1 MKLCNAEPDTRH
13 DLQSPVSMNGRLLTV
28 ETVDLPRDPEQVVQ
42 QPLVLLGLGSLPPR
56 VLVEGEDAGAA
67 PVPAPGQHHQL
78 LLHLP
83 RHVHAPEAAHQPR
96 RQGPGPGWRLAVV
109 TVTSM
114 AAAAAS
120 AVMVVPETRSSRRM
134 GVRMTS
140 GVHVYII
147 DSFTSSF
154 LLSLSGVLA
163 LDNFIHVSLRSNIS
177 LEGSHWK

>member
-13 DLQSPVSMNGRLLTV
+13 DLQSPVSMNGRLLTM
-28 ETVDLPRDPEQVVQ
+28 DLPRDPEQVVQ

-140 GVHVYII
+140 GVHVHII
-147 DSFTSSF
+147 DSFTSAF
-154 LLSLSGVLA
+154 QLSWVMA
-163 LDNFIHVSLRSNIS
+163 LDNFFHVNLRSFTS
-177 LEGSHWK
+177 LVQSHWI

>member
-13 DLQSPVSMNGRLLTV
+13 DLQSPVSMNGRMLTV

-96 RQGPGPGWRLAVV
+96 RQAVV

-177 LEGSHWK
+177 LLH

>member
-1 MKLCNAEPDTRH
+1 M
-13 DLQSPVSMNGRLLTV
+13 
-28 ETVDLPRDPEQVVQ
+28 
-42 QPLVLLGLGSLPPR
+42 
-56 VLVEGEDAGAA
+56 
-67 PVPAPGQHHQL
+67 
-78 LLHLP
+78 
-83 RHVHAPEAAHQPR
+83 
-96 RQGPGPGWRLAVV
+96 V

-134 GVRMTS
+134 GVRVTS

-177 LEGSHWK
+177 LVESHCK